1 MKYILMPFNFVV
13 AMVKWALDGF
23 KVANTALFRMSI
35 CERCD
40 RFDKQSKRCN
50 ACGCYMKLKV
60 KIPDMK
66 CPLDK
71 W

>member
-1 MKYILMPFNFVV
+1 MKYILMPYNFVV
-13 AMVKWALDGF
+13 SMIKWATDGF
-23 KVANTALFRMSI
+23 KIANTSLYRMSI

-40 RFDKQSKRCN
+40 RFDKESKRCKE
-50 ACGCYMKLKV
+50 CGCFMRMKV

-66 CPLDK
+66 CPIGK